1 MQAAIIINHG
11 QMQRSPLPEK
21 KAIDKSPAVTRK
33 YVLGPLSRAHRRAS
47 LRPRA
52 AHARDMSSASD
63 ADRSS
68 DAAAAVA
75 AQPGGSNMNGV
86 KAEGLHANRIRPI
99 KITAVG
105 DGMVGK
111 TFDNYADNII
121 VDEQEFNM
129 TLWDTAGQEDYERL
143 RPLSYPNTDCF
154 LLCYSVASRS
164 SYENIVSKWYPEIRH
179 HCPTVPIVLVATK
192 IDLREEDE
200 QEIISEN
207 EGKVLKRRIKAAKYM
222 ECSAKNMQGL
232 REVFVEAIRTV
243 MKKPP
248 PPRRICAILT
258 VKDMDLYFVNV
269 FHLAMLPSTY
279 GAMIFSYCN
288 VCAIIDYHH
297 FRITSE
303 EGACEFIMFILQLLQ
318 NDVLLT
324 LKEAPKHFSLYM
336 YS

>member
-1 MQAAIIINHG
+1 M
-11 QMQRSPLPEK
+11 
-21 KAIDKSPAVTRK
+21 
-33 YVLGPLSRAHRRAS
+33 
-47 LRPRA
+47 
-52 AHARDMSSASD
+52 
-63 ADRSS
+63 
-68 DAAAAVA
+68 
-75 AQPGGSNMNGV
+75 GGSNMNGV

-111 TFDNYADNII
+111 TCMLITYTQKQFPKEYVPTVFDNYADNII

-248 PPRRICAILT
+248 PPRRICAIL
-258 VKDMDLYFVNV
+258 
-269 FHLAMLPSTY
+269 
-279 GAMIFSYCN
+279 
-288 VCAIIDYHH
+288 
-297 FRITSE
+297 
-303 EGACEFIMFILQLLQ
+303 
-318 NDVLLT
+318 
-324 LKEAPKHFSLYM
+324 
-336 YS
+336 